1 MNRLY
6 NRKPTS
12 NLQNFR
18 DILEGFP
25 AISSPISVQLEQS
38 IQAFCDRAI
47 ESQDLSSMHDDM
59 KALLQKEYQVRK
71 VKLMVGR
78 AYSDLI
84 FIKFSSILIAF
95 GKCGPSCHSACH
107 GNKSSFDRS
116 IVSDI

>member
-1 MNRLY
+1 MNRSY

-12 NLQNFR
+12 DLQNFR

-25 AISSPISVQLEQS
+25 AISSPISMQLEQS

-71 VKLMVGR
+71 MRKMLSRTCSG
-78 AYSDLI
+78 LI
-84 FIKFSSILIAF
+84 SSNF
-95 GKCGPSCHSACH
+95 HPS
-107 GNKSSFDRS
+107 
-116 IVSDI
+116 